1 KDEDVVMV
9 YLASHGSRAHVL
21 EVALPPLELAPLTA
35 PALRGLLD
43 DAGIKWRI
51 VVVSACYSGGYIEP
65 LKDDQTIVITAA
77 RPDRISF
84 GCGDRSDATFFG
96 EAFFQK
102 GMAAADTIPGAF
114 DVAQKRVG
122 ERERSQG
129 YSPPSEPQ
137 VWVGPQ
143 MEEKLKTLRT
153 KGQTGGVSASRTAET
168 ETL

>member
-1 KDEDVVMV
+1 M
-9 YLASHGSRAHVL
+9 
-21 EVALPPLELAPLTA
+21 
-35 PALRGLLD
+35 LD

-51 VVVSACYSGGYIEP
+51 IVVSACYSGGFIEP
-65 LKDDQTIVITAA
+65 LKDDHTLVITAVA
-77 RPDRISF
+77 RRPRSSF

-96 EAFFQK
+96 EAFFQQ
-102 GMAAADTIPGAF
+102 GMATADSIPGAF

-122 ERERSQG
+122 EREHSQG
-129 YSPPSEPQ
+129 YSPPSKPQ

-143 MEEKLKTLRT
+143 MDEKLKTLRT